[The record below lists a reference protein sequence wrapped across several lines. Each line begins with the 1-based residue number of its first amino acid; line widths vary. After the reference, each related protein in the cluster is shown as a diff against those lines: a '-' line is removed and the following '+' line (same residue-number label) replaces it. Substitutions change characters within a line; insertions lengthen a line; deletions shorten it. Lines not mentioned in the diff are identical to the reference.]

1 METQCRACS
10 RSYAN
15 SRNRRDHEIQR
26 HRFNFVG
33 RETFAPTPFVIPLPI
48 TASQSPT
55 TQMSIGS
62 TGSPASLMDIS
73 PAPTVCDTPDTTPRS
88 RSLSTSAN
96 PLRRSSRRSSSVLPQ
111 LTAGASYSMPP
122 PCSRSCILH
131 CGPCIDHSPANTS
144 GSLSL
149 PNPTPTS
156 SSGDSPASQPTASP
170 AATTPSQMANRPMP
184 PPTHSPQCPTPT
196 PGPAPPQPPGSPW
209 TPGPRERKCRYCLY
223 EFASPYLLNRHIRED
238 RCPYIFNPTLHNL
251 SDYTV
256 LRRPLNYQITRQILE
271 QLNFIDQ
278 VRMCRQN
285 DWAVPGIWP
294 LVFPGM
300 RRCPPILT
308 EMTAARESTNI
319 LRALLRQDRT
329 VNLPRQIIVRDDAH
343 DIQSV
348 LKTRLLTPGT
358 AFVSQERGNQIIVSL
373 RKFNTIISYF
383 RIIIIFLQ
391 LFRCLHLMMDKIRT
405 RIRTIVLIMMRKL
418 SLTS

>member
-1 METQCRACS
+1 
-10 RSYAN
+10 
-15 SRNRRDHEIQR
+15 
-26 HRFNFVG
+26 
-33 RETFAPTPFVIPLPI
+33 
-48 TASQSPT
+48 
-55 TQMSIGS
+55 MSIGS
-62 TGSPASLMDIS
+62 SGSPAATMDIS
-73 PAPTVCDTPDTTPRS
+73 PAPTVCDTPDATPRS

-96 PLRRSSRRSSSVLPQ
+96 PLRRSSRRSSSLLPQ

-131 CGPCIDHSPANTS
+131 CGPCSDHSPADTS
-144 GSLSL
+144 GSL
-149 PNPTPTS
+149 PNRTPTS

-170 AATTPSQMANRPMP
+170 AATFPTPTPSQMAN
-184 PPTHSPQCPTPT
+184 CPTPT
-196 PGPAPPQPPGSPW
+196 PGPTPPPQPPGSPW

-223 EFASPYLLNRHIRED
+223 EFSSPYLLNRHIRED
-238 RCPYIFNPTLHNL
+238 RCPYIFNPTIHNL
-251 SDYTV
+251 VDYTV

-271 QLNFIDQ
+271 QLSFIDQ

-308 EMTAARESTNI
+308 EMTAARDSTNI

-329 VNLPRQIIVRDDAH
+329 VNLPSQIIVIDDAH

-348 LKTRLLTPGT
+348 LKTSLLTPGT

-373 RKFNTIISYF
+373 RKFKTIISYF

-391 LFRCLHLMMDKIRT
+391 LFRCLHLTMD
-405 RIRTIVLIMMRKL
+405 RIRIQKKPMIMMTK
-418 SLTS
+418 